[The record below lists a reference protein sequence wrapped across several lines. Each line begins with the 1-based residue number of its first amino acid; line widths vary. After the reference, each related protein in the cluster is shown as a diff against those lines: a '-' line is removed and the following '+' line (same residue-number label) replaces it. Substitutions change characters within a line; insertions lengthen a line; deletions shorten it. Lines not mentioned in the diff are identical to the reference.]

1 MVTAVLDGPGIR
13 LVAAELLA
21 LRDTRLPRA
30 RHRPVARRPGAA
42 QARPAGSGMD
52 LREIRAFAEGDDFR
66 RIDPAATARTGAPHI
81 RSFHEDRDDTVL
93 LIADFRPAMLWGTGH
108 SLRSVR
114 GARALVRRG
123 WEAAARH
130 AVVAAISL
138 DASGV
143 SVAATGG
150 GVAQMGRISRMLADS
165 HDRALVAGQRS
176 GGAVAESGAT
186 SLREVMAQAVAMVPS
201 GAEVLIATG
210 PDGIRPGDE
219 AALARLA
226 RQRRVRVLLPLDP
239 VEMAP
244 PAAPL
249 PIHAGPKQGMARL
262 RPFDPAPLADRMA
275 GLNVSLEVLP
285 NDAG

>member
-1 MVTAVLDGPGIR
+1 MVTAALDAPGIR

-30 RHRPVARRPGAA
+30 RHRPVTRRPGAV

-81 RSFHEDRDDTVL
+81 RSFHEERDDTVL
-93 LIADFRPAMLWGTGH
+93 LIADFRPAMLWGTGD

-114 GARALVRRG
+114 AARVLARRG
-123 WEAAARH
+123 WQAAARR
-130 AVVAAISL
+130 AVLAAISL

-143 SVAATGG
+143 AVAAAGA

-165 HDRALVAGQRS
+165 HDRALAAGRR
-176 GGAVAESGAT
+176 GDGAT
-186 SLREVMAQAVAMVPS
+186 SLREVLARAVAMVPS

-210 PDGIRPGDE
+210 PDGIRPADE

-239 VEMAP
+239 LDVAP

-249 PIHAGPKQGMARL
+249 PIHAGAERRLARL

-275 GLNVSLEVLP
+275 GLNVSLEVIP
-285 NDAG
+285 DDAG

>member
-1 MVTAVLDGPGIR
+1 MAALDAPGIR

-21 LRDTRLPRA
+21 LRDTCLPLA
-30 RHRPVARRPGAA
+30 SHRPVTRRPGAV

-93 LIADFRPAMLWGTGH
+93 LIADFRPAMLWGTGD

-114 GARALVRRG
+114 GARALARCG
-123 WEAAARH
+123 WEAAARRT
-130 AVVAAISL
+130 ALAAISL

-143 SVAATGG
+143 AVAAAGG
-150 GVAQMGRISRMLADS
+150 RVAQMGRISRMLADS
-165 HDRALVAGQRS
+165 HDRALAASQ
-176 GGAVAESGAT
+176 GASQGMAESGAA
-186 SLREVMAQAVAMVPS
+186 SLREVLGRAVAMVPP
-201 GAEVLIATG
+201 GAEVLIATS
-210 PDGIRPGDE
+210 PDGIRPGDD
-219 AALARLA
+219 AVLARLA
-226 RQRRVRVLLPLDP
+226 RLRQVRVLLPLDP

-249 PIHAGPKQGMARL
+249 PIHAGPERRLARL
-262 RPFDPAPLADRMA
+262 RPFDPAPLAARMA

-285 NDAG
+285 DDAG

>member
-1 MVTAVLDGPGIR
+1 MVTAALDAPGIR

-21 LRDTRLPRA
+21 LRDARLPRD
-30 RHRPVARRPGAA
+30 RHRPVTRRPGAV

-93 LIADFRPAMLWGTGH
+93 LIADFRPAMLWGTGD

-123 WEAAARH
+123 WQATARR
-130 AVVAAISL
+130 AVLAAIVL

-143 SVAATGG
+143 AAAAAGA
-150 GVAQMGRISRMLADS
+150 GVAQMSRISRMLADS
-165 HDRALVAGQRS
+165 HDRALAAGQR
-176 GGAVAESGAT
+176 GDEAT
-186 SLREVMAQAVAMVPS
+186 SLREVLARAVAMVPS

-210 PDGIRPGDE
+210 PDGIRPGDD
-219 AALARLA
+219 AALARLG
-226 RQRRVRVLLPLDP
+226 RQRRVRVLFPLDP
-239 VEMAP
+239 VELGP

-249 PIHAGPKQGMARL
+249 PIHAGPDQQLARL
-262 RPFDPAPLADRMA
+262 RPFDPAPLTDRMA

-285 NDAG
+285 DDAG

>member
-1 MVTAVLDGPGIR
+1 MVTAVLNVPGIR

-30 RHRPVARRPGAA
+30 RHRPVTRRPGAV

-66 RIDPAATARTGAPHI
+66 RIDPAATARTGTPHI
-81 RSFHEDRDDTVL
+81 RSFHEDRDDTML

-130 AVVAAISL
+130 AVLAAISL

-143 SVAATGG
+143 AVAAVGA
-150 GVAQMGRISRMLADS
+150 GVAQMGHISRMLADS
-165 HDRALVAGQRS
+165 HDRALATSQGM
-176 GGAVAESGAT
+176 AESGSA
-186 SLREVMAQAVAMVPS
+186 SLREVLARAVAMVPS

-210 PDGIRPGDE
+210 PDGIRPGDDVV
-219 AALARLA
+219 LARLA

-239 VEMAP
+239 LDMAP
-244 PAAPL
+244 PTVPL
-249 PIHAGPKQGMARL
+249 PIHAGPERRLARL
-262 RPFDPAPLADRMA
+262 CPFDFAPLAARMA
-275 GLNVSLEVLP
+275 GLNVSIEVLP
-285 NDAG
+285 DDAG

>member
-1 MVTAVLDGPGIR
+1 MVTVALDAPGIR

-21 LRDTRLPRA
+21 LRNTRLPRA
-30 RHRPVARRPGAA
+30 NHRPVTRRPGAV

-93 LIADFRPAMLWGTGH
+93 LIADFRPAMLWGTGD

-123 WEAAARH
+123 WQATARR
-130 AVVAAISL
+130 AVLAAIIL

-143 SVAATGG
+143 AVAAAGA

-165 HDRALVAGQRS
+165 HDRALAAGQR
-176 GGAVAESGAT
+176 GDEAT
-186 SLREVMAQAVAMVPS
+186 SLREVLARAVAMVPS

-210 PDGIRPGDE
+210 PDGIRPGDD
-219 AALARLA
+219 AALARLG

-249 PIHAGPKQGMARL
+249 PIHAGPDQRLARL

-285 NDAG
+285 DDAG

>member
-1 MVTAVLDGPGIR
+1 MVTAALDVPGIR

-21 LRDTRLPRA
+21 LRDTRLPPA
-30 RHRPVARRPGAA
+30 RHRPVTRRPGAV

-81 RSFHEDRDDTVL
+81 RSFHEERDDTVL
-93 LIADFRPAMLWGTGH
+93 LIADFRPAMLWGTGD

-114 GARALVRRG
+114 AARVLARRG
-123 WEAAARH
+123 WQAVARR
-130 AVVAAISL
+130 AVLAAISL

-143 SVAATGG
+143 AVAAAGA
-150 GVAQMGRISRMLADS
+150 GVAQMGRISHMLADS
-165 HDRALVAGQRS
+165 HDRALAAGRR
-176 GGAVAESGAT
+176 GDGAT
-186 SLREVMAQAVAMVPS
+186 SLREVLARAVAMVPS

-210 PDGIRPGDE
+210 PDGIRPADE

-239 VEMAP
+239 LDVAP

-249 PIHAGPKQGMARL
+249 PIHAGAERRLARL

-275 GLNVSLEVLP
+275 GLNVSLEVIP
-285 NDAG
+285 DDAG